1 MSMLAPIPLEW
12 LIWVA
17 LFVFLALGSPI
28 FTSLGLATLVVLIQS
43 DIPLRIIPLD
53 LFKVSEMFPL
63 LAVPAFVLA
72 GCLMEKGGMAAQIVE
87 VASIFVGRIKGG
99 LGIVTVVGCMI
110 FASMIGSGP
119 GTVAAMGSLM
129 IPSMI
134 KRGYSADYAAGIS
147 ATGGT
152 LGILIPPSNPMI
164 VYGVIANL
172 SISTLFMA
180 GFVPGFIVGGV
191 LMLTAYVLARR
202 AGYQGSL
209 ERYSYKDIV
218 VKVYKSLW
226 SLAAP
231 VIILGVIYAGV
242 CTPVES
248 SAIAVFYSLFV
259 GMFITKKLKLK
270 EILDSIALTN
280 TTTATMT
287 IVVGV
292 SLLFGRFMTM
302 YQIPQKLAA
311 FMLGV
316 SADPYLVLL
325 MLVFLLFFLG
335 MFMETLATI
344 VILAPI
350 LLPIT
355 TKVGIDPYFF
365 GIIWVM
371 TNEVALLSPPLGVN
385 VFIAM
390 NLSGLSL
397 ERVAKAAFPYM
408 IVLAVTILVLMAFPS
423 VILFLP
429 NLLKV

>member
-1 MSMLAPIPLEW
+1 MSMLALIPLEW
-12 LIWVA
+12 LIWLS
-17 LFVFLALGSPI
+17 LFVLLALGSPI
-28 FTSLGLATLVVLIQS
+28 FVSIGLATLVVLVQS

-53 LFKVSEMFPL
+53 LFKISEMFPL

-99 LGIVTVVGCMI
+99 LGIVTVVGCMF

-134 KRGYSADYAAGIS
+134 KQGYSADYAAAIS

-191 LMLTAYVLARR
+191 LMLTAYILARR

-209 ERYSYKDIV
+209 ERYSYKEIAS
-218 VKVYKSLW
+218 KFYKSLW

-231 VIILGVIYAGV
+231 VIILGVIYAGI

-259 GMFITKKLKLK
+259 GMFITKKLKWA
-270 EILDSIALTN
+270 EILDSIKLTN
-280 TTTATMT
+280 ATTATMT

-292 SLLFGRFMTM
+292 SLLFGRFLTM
-302 YQIPQKLAA
+302 YQIPQKLAGV
-311 FMLGV
+311 MLGF
-316 SADPYLVLL
+316 SADPYLILFMIVI
-325 MLVFLLFFLG
+325 LLFFLG

-408 IVLAVTILVLMAFPS
+408 MVLVVTILILMAFPS
-423 VILFLP
+423 VILLLP
-429 NLLKV
+429 NLLKS